1 MDLYK
6 ELKLKPTRIEP
17 DVWVSR
23 LIIYEQISPEP
34 IIIREV
40 NLSKGLNIIWAEE
53 PEDEDASAEINGHSA
68 GKTTFCRFLR
78 YVLGEKTYGTKSN
91 TDLIRKT
98 LPYAY
103 VAAELFVK
111 QKQWAVIRPIGT
123 GRNSYT
129 LPDSTIEQLLNN
141 RIHPAYQDDYP
152 RKIGLDALLNEFETG
167 AVVRTGDPIEWGH
180 ILAWCTRDQ
189 EARFQNIYDWRSPRS
204 DSESPSFRSSKADPL
219 FVMRATLGLF
229 LPDELKGE
237 EKLAELLKT
246 QKILEK
252 ELDEL
257 KREPQFRIN
266 LYERELRRRLKS
278 ILVDEPTIE
287 TAPLHSDTFD
297 PGLNRF
303 TSIAKEKIEI
313 KVTDLENDHKGFQE
327 SVDNLGAEISDRE
340 KTLKQ
345 IEQYFHIETAA
356 KSELDIGIKQRNT
369 LRKLLEEHGNSNCI
383 LGDILYSECTYV
395 KDRQGVLQFRQHQD
409 ARTMQH
415 AQAERTKQQNKLNEV
430 QEQVTK
436 EIKTLQLERDVTRRK
451 RDAIQA
457 IILKHREDLRD
468 LGRAFQDLKSW
479 TEKADEQNAY
489 PRIDDCRKRLEK
501 TTKDVDGL
509 GKGLGKLLTEHD
521 TNRNLL
527 ASIFSGS
534 VRSVLQSGTY
544 DGRVNFNN
552 RELAFMITHGA
563 AMTGEAVETLSV
575 LLADVAC
582 LIFTTVSDN
591 SHFPG
596 FLLHDSPREADLGGR
611 IYRSFIRFIASLQES
626 FGGADNCPF
635 QYVLTTTTAPPKELQ
650 GEDTVK
656 MPLDAAKTNGL
667 LLRRNLAIGE
677 GNEHPS
683 MFTEE

>member
-1 MDLYK
+1 MNLYK
-6 ELKLKPTRIEP
+6 NLKLEPIRKEP
-17 DVWVSR
+17 DLWVSR
-23 LIIYEQISPEP
+23 LIIYERISPEP
-34 IIIREV
+34 IMIREV
-40 NLSKGLNIIWAEE
+40 ILSKGLNIIWAEE

-91 TDLIRKT
+91 MELIRKS

-103 VAAELFVK
+103 VAAELYVK
-111 QKQWAVIRPIGT
+111 QKKWAVIRPIGT
-123 GRNSYT
+123 GRSSYT

-141 RIHPAYQDDYP
+141 RIHAAYQDDYP
-152 RKIGLDALLNEFETG
+152 QKIGLDALLDDFKTG
-167 AVVRTGDPIEWGH
+167 AVVRTGESIEWGH

-204 DSESPSFRSSKADPL
+204 ESESPTFRSSKADPL
-219 FVMRATLGLF
+219 FIMRAALGLF

-246 QKILEK
+246 QKNLEK
-252 ELDEL
+252 ELEEL

-278 ILVDEPTIE
+278 ILEDEPTVE
-287 TAPLHSDTFD
+287 TAPLYSDTLD
-297 PGLNRF
+297 PGLNRL
-303 TSIAKEKIEI
+303 TAIAGENIELKI
-313 KVTDLENDHKGFQE
+313 TDLEKEQTEFQE
-327 SVDNLGAEISDRE
+327 LLDNIGAKIADRE
-340 KTLKQ
+340 NTQKQ
-345 IEQYFHIETAA
+345 MGYYFQLETAA
-356 KSELDIGIKQRNT
+356 KTELDPEINQRNSFRA
-369 LRKLLEEHGNSNCI
+369 LFEEHGHGTCRI
-383 LGDILYSECTYV
+383 GDVLFTECTHI
-395 KDRQGVLQFRQHQD
+395 KERQGVVKFTQLQD
-409 ARTMQH
+409 ARAMQL
-415 AQAERTKQQNKLNEV
+415 AQTERTKQQKKLNDAK
-430 QEQVTK
+430 EQLTK
-436 EIKTLQLERDVTRRK
+436 EIKTLHYERDVAKGR

-457 IILKHREDLRD
+457 VIRKNREDSRD
-468 LGRAFQDLKSW
+468 LGRAFQELTSW
-479 TEKADEQNAY
+479 SEKANSQNAY
-489 PRIDDCRKRLEK
+489 PRVDECRIQLEK
-501 TTKDVDGL
+501 TTKEIDAL

-521 TNRNLL
+521 SNRKLL
-527 ASIFSGS
+527 ASIFSGA

-552 RELAFMITHGA
+552 RELAFIITHGA

-582 LIFTTVSDN
+582 LIFTTVSEE

-611 IYRSFIRFIASLQES
+611 IYRSFIRIIASLQES

-635 QYVLTTTTAPPKELQ
+635 QYVLTTTTDPPKELQ
-650 GEDTVK
+650 TEETVK
-656 MPLDAAKTNGL
+656 MRLDAAVTNGL
-667 LLRRNLAIGE
+667 LLRRNLSFVE

-683 MFTEE
+683 MF